1 MTHQRYPTR
10 LKIFNKKEKERFE
23 EKLNEQFG
31 IENIPGMILQKGT
44 EKLYLF
50 QGSLSEKQIYELEQ
64 TLPIEKVGIYFAK
77 TVEERDGEDKIR
89 LSIEG
94 TQILSDQINK
104 NIFELNDEQ
113 VEEWMRGSELLL
125 DYFNKLI
132 DEEKLV
138 KRAEGRDAG
147 VLDSNLGG
155 KARVKPERG
164 FLVMKYKDNFLGTGK
179 ASENKI
185 SNFIPKNRRL
195 KERNN

>member
-1 MTHQRYPTR
+1 MTHQKYPSR

-147 VLDSNLGG
+147 VLDSKLGG